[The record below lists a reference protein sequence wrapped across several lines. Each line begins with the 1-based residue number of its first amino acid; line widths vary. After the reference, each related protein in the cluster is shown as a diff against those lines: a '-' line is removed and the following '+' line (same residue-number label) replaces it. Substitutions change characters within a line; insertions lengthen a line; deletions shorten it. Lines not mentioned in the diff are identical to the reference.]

1 MADDSC
7 SGGNPFKRLT
17 EQQSRDGSRHQDRL
31 VNRPG
36 AQAPGSFRTGPQ
48 AAQGPNGFNQ
58 FMDGPAALPG
68 MSGMAPMAHQH
79 AANRLATHATA
90 LQPAHA
96 PGFAPQNPQFQARH
110 APADGSN
117 WAADF
122 GRFTQQR
129 QPQNGFTQAAPQ
141 MRMAQGNPQMHMAQ
155 GNPQMHMAQS
165 NSMLAFNPAGLTLPN
180 AGFSPLYGPTNGGHM
195 DASSAIAQRHG
206 AEADFDREMDIWMS
220 RHGSRAEDVV
230 AVMER
235 IADEAELNEA
245 AFNNAEAA
253 DQEAAEAE
261 TRSDGDFQTPDI
273 AALSLETRAPV
284 ESESTGPAKA
294 KSEVSEAAERLLE
307 SVQHEEGDKWKNSTF
322 LSLMRDFRDGRKD
335 IVDNEIRD
343 TPESDEEGPKA
354 PQ

>member
-1 MADDSC
+1 
-7 SGGNPFKRLT
+7 
-17 EQQSRDGSRHQDRL
+17 
-31 VNRPG
+31 
-36 AQAPGSFRTGPQ
+36 
-48 AAQGPNGFNQ
+48 
-58 FMDGPAALPG
+58 MDGPAALPG

-90 LQPAHA
+90 LQPAQA

-122 GRFTQQR
+122 GRFNQQR

-141 MRMAQGNPQMHMAQ
+141 MRMAQ

-195 DASSAIAQRHG
+195 DASSAMAQRQE
-206 AEADFDREMDIWMS
+206 AEADFDREMAKWMAQ
-220 RHGSRAEDVV
+220 HGSRAEDVV
-230 AVMER
+230 AMMER

-245 AFNNAEAA
+245 VFNNAEAE

-261 TRSDGDFQTPDI
+261 ARSDGNFQTPDI

-354 PQ
+354 RQ